1 MFEKIIPISLIVI
14 SALLCACDK
23 QSHEHLG
30 EANHGEAN
38 QIEPKQLVIKIT
50 EDANPL
56 KGTQLSYSQ
65 ETFLIEAE
73 PSLEFSPDQ
82 GPILFN
88 HIELSPRVFVG
99 PITDKIDK
107 NYPLK
112 LTLPIEMHDNMERG
126 NLYVLGW
133 GDDGWVRFDSVSQTK
148 KSVTIE
154 ITEILYDPF
163 VAVIDK

>member
-1 MFEKIIPISLIVI
+1 MFEKIIPISMIVT
-14 SALLCACDK
+14 SLLLCACEK
-23 QSHEHLG
+23 QDHEDLS
-30 EANHGEAN
+30 EPN
-38 QIEPKQLVIKIT
+38 QLIIKIT
-50 EDANPL
+50 EDSNPL

-99 PITDKIDK
+99 PITDKINKD
-107 NYPLK
+107 YPLK
-112 LTLPIEMHDNMERG
+112 LTLPIEVQDNVVKRE